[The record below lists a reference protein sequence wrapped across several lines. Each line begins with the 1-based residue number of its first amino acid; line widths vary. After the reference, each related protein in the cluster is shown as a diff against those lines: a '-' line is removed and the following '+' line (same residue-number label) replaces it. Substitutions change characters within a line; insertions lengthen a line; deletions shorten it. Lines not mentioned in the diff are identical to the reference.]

1 MRISRLLGKTLRQPP
16 SDARLP
22 SHQLLARA
30 GYVRGLEAGRFA
42 YLPLGQRSLVRLQ
55 ALLRREL
62 VTQGSQEILIPVP
75 AETDPV
81 EVLVRLARREVDSY
95 RQLPVLL
102 LQVADRPVPHLGA
115 RTGLFGASERPF
127 GEIYA
132 LGDAD
137 LAITGRIRSGIE
149 QILGACEVAPI
160 WAEAGEEGQR
170 AYILHPSGDED
181 VVRCPACD
189 YTAERSWAQ
198 TRWAAAPD
206 EPEKPPEEVA
216 TPGCD
221 TIASLAQFLD
231 IPATKTLK
239 MVFCSV
245 EGKITCLVIR
255 GDRAVD
261 EVKLARLLGTDQYY
275 ASLEEE
281 LATIG
286 AVGGYASPIGLD
298 RSRVRVVADPSVR
311 SGRNFVSGA
320 NRPDYH
326 ILNVNVPRDFEP
338 GEWANL
344 AQIEAGDPCPGC
356 GNALE
361 IETGFALAQGTVPAP
376 CRPEAE
382 YLNSEGRPL
391 PLWLASWR
399 LDLGRLLAA
408 VVEAHHDDYGIFWPA
423 VCAPFDVHLV
433 ALDVRKEAVAAQ
445 ADALYERLRQDG
457 WEVLYDDREASAG
470 VKFNDA
476 DLIGIPLR
484 LTVSKRSVKE
494 GLIEAKWRNSRER
507 LKLDSEGLA
516 AELARL
522 RQA

>member
-1 MRISRLLGKTLRQPP
+1 
-16 SDARLP
+16 
-22 SHQLLARA
+22 
-30 GYVRGLEAGRFA
+30 
-42 YLPLGQRSLVRLQ
+42 
-55 ALLRREL
+55 
-62 VTQGSQEILIPVP
+62 
-75 AETDPV
+75 
-81 EVLVRLARREVDSY
+81 
-95 RQLPVLL
+95 
-102 LQVADRPVPHLGA
+102 
-115 RTGLFGASERPF
+115 
-127 GEIYA
+127 
-132 LGDAD
+132 
-137 LAITGRIRSGIE
+137 
-149 QILGACEVAPI
+149 
-160 WAEAGEEGQR
+160 
-170 AYILHPSGDED
+170 
-181 VVRCPACD
+181 
-189 YTAERSWAQ
+189 
-198 TRWAAAPD
+198 
-206 EPEKPPEEVA
+206 
-216 TPGCD
+216 
-221 TIASLAQFLD
+221 
-231 IPATKTLK
+231 
-239 MVFCSV
+239 
-245 EGKITCLVIR
+245 
-255 GDRAVD
+255 VD

-298 RSRVRVVADPSVR
+298 RGRVRVVADPSVR